1 MYELDSITT
10 REAFGNTVYHLA
22 QENEKVAAISAD
34 TPKSLGLGKMMKEF
48 PERAINCGIAEQNMT
63 AMAAGM
69 AVEGYLTFSVSYG
82 TFTCMR
88 ALEQF
93 RTFVA
98 YPNLNVK
105 LAGGMAGLSGGVE
118 GVTHQSIEDI
128 GIMRT
133 IPNCT
138 VVVPADAAA
147 TEIITKEIATH
158 YGPAYIRLGRGKSAK
173 VFDKDYHF
181 EIGKANLMADG
192 KDATII
198 CCGSMVRRCIEACEL
213 LREKQINVRLLE
225 MPCIKPIDTEAI
237 IAAAKETGAIV
248 TAEENSVIGGL
259 GGAVAEVLS
268 ETCPTILKR
277 VGVHDVFAESGE
289 LSDLLDTY
297 GMAVADVVEAVEMII
312 EKKKEEQKR

>member
-1 MYELDSITT
+1 MYELDELTT
-10 REAFGNTVYHLA
+10 REAFGNTVHQLA
-22 QENEKVAAISAD
+22 KENPRVIAISAD

-48 PERAINCGIAEQNMT
+48 PSRAINCGIAEQNMT
-63 AMAAGM
+63 AMAAGF
-69 AVEGYLTFSVSYG
+69 AAEGFLAFSVSYG

-105 LAGGMAGLSGGVE
+105 LVGGMAGLSGGVE

-128 GIMRT
+128 SIMRS

-147 TEIITKEIATH
+147 TEVITREIARH
-158 YGPAYIRLGRGKSAK
+158 EGPAYIRLGRGKSDK

-181 EIGKANLMADG
+181 EIGKANLLAEG
-192 KDATII
+192 TDATII
-198 CCGSMVRRCIEACEL
+198 CCGSLVRRCIDACEQL
-213 LREKQINVRLLE
+213 SAQGIHVRLLE
-225 MPCIKPIDTEAI
+225 MPCVKPIDTEAI
-237 IAAAKETGAIV
+237 ITAAKDTGVII
-248 TAEENSVIGGL
+248 TAEENTVLGGL

-268 ETCPTILKR
+268 EEYPVPCKR
-277 VGVHDVFAESGE
+277 IGLQDVFAESGE
-289 LSDLLDTY
+289 LSDLLDAY
-297 GMAVADVVEAVEMII
+297 HMSAADIVEAVKTMVAR
-312 EKKKEEQKR
+312 KGGVQK